1 MRISDW
7 SSDVCSSD
15 LVVAV
20 RSLDA
25 GDHAL
30 EVFVHSPDR
39 DGLFAAIV
47 ISLDRLGVQIQQ
59 ARALDGPGGAIF
71 DSVQVLPRDT
81 PPPPPVAA
89 VKPLLP
95 APLAATPVRL
105 HPSRHHPPR
114 HPRAI
119 TTTPRNH
126 TSAQA

>member
-59 ARALDGPGGAIF
+59 ARALDGPGGTIF
-71 DSVQVLPRDT
+71 DSFQVLPVDT
-81 PPPPPVAA
+81 RQPTSVAPIERRLTDALSAPPERVR
-89 VKPLLP
+89 P
-95 APLAATPVRL
+95 ARSHQQP
-105 HPSRHHPPR
+105 
-114 HPRAI
+114 HPRTFPTYPLI
-119 TTTPRNH
+119 H
-126 TSAQA
+126 F

>member
-59 ARALDGPGGAIF
+59 ARALDGPGGTIF
-71 DSVQVLPRDT
+71 DSFQVLPGDT
-81 PPPPPVAA
+81 RQPTSVAA
-89 VKPLLP
+89 IER
-95 APLAATPVRL
+95 RL
-105 HPSRHHPPR
+105 TEALSRSEE
-114 HPRAI
+114 
-119 TTTPRNH
+119 H
-126 TSAQA
+126 TSELQSLMRISY